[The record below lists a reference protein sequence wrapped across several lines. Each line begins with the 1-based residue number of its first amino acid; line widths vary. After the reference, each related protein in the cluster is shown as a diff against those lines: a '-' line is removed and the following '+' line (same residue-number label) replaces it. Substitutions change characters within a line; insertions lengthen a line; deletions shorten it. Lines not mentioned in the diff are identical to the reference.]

1 MIKKLFLLLALIIA
15 PALFGMDATNPEPDM
30 TVTNMKGLLE
40 SRNLCIQYM
49 NDCLNPTQPRISNW
63 TRRNYEEAL
72 PGLEKAR
79 DLLQLKIW
87 EQEPPANDL
96 DRGMMLWLKK
106 VYSK

>member
-15 PALFGMDATNPEPDM
+15 PIAYGMDATNPAPEM
-30 TVTNMKGLLE
+30 TVTNMKGLLGLK
-40 SRNLCIQYM
+40 NLCIQSITG
-49 NDCLNPTQPRISNW
+49 CLNSKISNW
-63 TRRNYEEAL
+63 TRQNYEEAL
-72 PGLEKAR
+72 PGLEKER

-87 EQEPPANDL
+87 ELDQPTNDL